1 MSEWVKIFHI
11 EKISMID
18 GGGMKAD
25 LSIDFHSV
33 AVHQDALEVD
43 GID

>member
-1 MSEWVKIFHI
+1 MGKNFPYRKNFYDRW
-11 EKISMID
+11 
-18 GGGMKAD
+18 GGMKAD